1 MIGAVFVGFSFA
13 GLLGAIALVTEYSK
27 QLEENLD
34 RWMLRRK
41 YRRICARYYELY
53 REAEDDFA
61 REYYFGVYR
70 KYDTMLREVRDHADD
85 RR

>member
-1 MIGAVFVGFSFA
+1 MIGAVLVGFSFA
-13 GLLGAIALVTEYSK
+13 GLLGAAAVISDYGRNFEQRV
-27 QLEENLD
+27 D
-34 RWMLRRK
+34 RWMLCRK
-41 YRRICARYYELY
+41 YRRICERYYALY
-53 REAEDDFA
+53 REAEDEYA